1 MSNAITKISYT
12 CADPRTDPILSQ
24 FIKAKL
30 ECLVKTI
37 DNIETHIEAMKKD
50 LDTGSKHEYIFHEWR
65 ELDRVM
71 IKIFKQL
78 VEEKNIEVFE
88 QPCLSGVIYQI
99 VPENKRE
106 KN

>member
-1 MSNAITKISYT
+1 
-12 CADPRTDPILSQ
+12 
-24 FIKAKL
+24 
-30 ECLVKTI
+30 
-37 DNIETHIEAMKKD
+37 MKKD

-88 QPCLSGVIYQI
+88 QPVLSGIVFTI
-99 VPENKRE
+99 VPQDKHEN
-106 KN
+106 